1 LPAIQPSSPFSA
13 PSLFL
18 DLLDTLLQLSPS
30 RRLRFPDLLRHPYFS
45 AQEILFPVGYD
56 VPDQDASGPGVIR
69 KCDGKGMEEILKGF
83 AEMKERPDLGT
94 L

>member
-1 LPAIQPSSPFSA
+1 
-13 PSLFL
+13 
-18 DLLDTLLQLSPS
+18 
-30 RRLRFPDLLRHPYFS
+30 
-45 AQEILFPVGYD
+45 